1 MDFQTCYAYDPA
13 ARKKDVVVKRRRI
26 EPLQGLQTSWP
37 LRRSLYQRLWAKQQA
52 RLKNLLLEINEST
65 ISQISTFVETT
76 DPQPA
81 PGRVSSAIILTGPSI
96 ASHALL
102 FSQLSQRIGHTDQS
116 VSIPLTS
123 ALAPNLKTL
132 LKNLISKGTSS
143 SAQSDDEDEVDA
155 VRPTKK
161 RMRLL
166 NYDLQLLYDYVQ
178 EQNLSRVVVAF
189 QDCEAFDG
197 ALLSDAIELLTR
209 WQDRIPFVFFF
220 GVATSIENFS
230 VKLSKKATRCIQGQR
245 FDVVKAESA
254 LEQVTEALYPLSE
267 SGSPRLW
274 LGPGICSATLR
285 RQREH
290 IQSLDAFVD
299 SAQYAYLS
307 HFYANALSIF
317 LDDSI
322 KLADISTEHLEAL
335 RNLPSF
341 QQHMEMLLEDGEA
354 SAPRRLLDSDEYLLE
369 YLKLQTTV
377 GSESLETILSTVEII
392 VVLQRRHYALH
403 QQLKS
408 NLLVD
413 ALAGQLRDSNFEKNL
428 FMCLKKS
435 NSEALLLTLEEMLPI
450 TSGDLHNTCSR
461 LLKQLDK
468 LQAQQTDGGALRSEQ
483 DVHNATLR
491 TTVVAKK
498 VELSKQKST
507 LTKGDAAYS
516 EILNEFVEALKTHF
530 DAVLIDPR
538 ALVFNE
544 IFMYD
549 LKSPHRDVFTPKP
562 RGAIE
567 RALASPHD
575 YLDCECCAPDVG
587 TGEENTL
594 ASTQPSTAILY
605 QLYLEGGALMNIA
618 DLRTAF
624 VTILGDDQDEV
635 LTRRHE
641 NLEAG
646 HTDQRPSALFQRSLA
661 ELKYLGL
668 VRGTRKKADHVMKIS
683 WKGV

>member
-1 MDFQTCYAYDPA
+1 MDFQTCYQYDPS
-13 ARKKDVVVKRRRI
+13 ARKRDGPVKRRKV

-52 RLKNLLLEINEST
+52 RLKILLLEINEST

-81 PGRVSSAIILTGPSI
+81 PGRISSAIILTGPSI

-102 FSQLSQRIGHTDQS
+102 FSQLSNRISQTDQS
-116 VSIPLTS
+116 IFVPLTS
-123 ALAPNLKTL
+123 SLAPNLKTL
-132 LKNLISKGTSS
+132 LKNLIAKGTSS
-143 SAQSDDEDEVDA
+143 NAQSDDEDEVDA
-155 VRPTKK
+155 VKPTRK
-161 RMRLL
+161 RTRLL

-178 EQNLSRVVVAF
+178 EKKLSRVVVAF

-209 WQDRIPFVFFF
+209 WQDRIPFIFFF
-220 GVATSIENFS
+220 GVATSIENFQ

-254 LEQVTEALYPLSE
+254 LEQVTEALYSVSDSE
-267 SGSPRLW
+267 APRLW
-274 LGPGICSATLR
+274 MGPGICSATLR

-299 SAQYAYLS
+299 SVQYAYLS

-317 LDDSI
+317 LDETVAP
-322 KLADISTEHLEAL
+322 ADISNEHLEAV

-341 QQHMEMLLEDGEA
+341 QQYIETLLEDGEA
-354 SAPRRLLDSDEYLLE
+354 SIPRRLLDDDQYLLE
-369 YLKLQTTV
+369 HIKDRIVSGTKALEAILDTV
-377 GSESLETILSTVEII
+377 ETIAM
-392 VVLQRRHYALH
+392 LQKHIPALQ

-408 NLLVD
+408 ALLVD
-413 ALAGQLRDSNFEKNL
+413 ALSGQFKDSIFERNL
-428 FMCLKKS
+428 FLYLKKS
-435 NSEALLLTLEEMLPI
+435 NSEALLLTLQDILTV
-450 TSGDLHNTCSR
+450 TSGNLQMTCR
-461 LLKQLDK
+461 KLLKDLEK
-468 LQAQQTDGGALRSEQ
+468 LQAQQEEGGAPLRSEQ
-483 DVHNATLR
+483 DLHNATLR

-516 EILNEFVEALKTHF
+516 DILRQFVEALETQLE
-530 DAVLIDPR
+530 ATLINPKD
-538 ALVFNE
+538 LVFNE

-549 LKSPHRDVFTPKP
+549 LKSPHKDVFTPKP

-567 RALASPHD
+567 RALSSPHD
-575 YLDCECCAPDVG
+575 YLDCECCAPDANG
-587 TGEENTL
+587 DENTL

-605 QLYLEGGALMNIA
+605 QLYLESGALVNVA

-624 VTILGDDQDEV
+624 VTILGEDQDEV
-635 LTRRHE
+635 LT
-641 NLEAG
+641 N
-646 HTDQRPSALFQRSLA
+646 ALFQRSLA
-661 ELKYLGL
+661 ELRYLGL

>member
-13 ARKKDVVVKRRRI
+13 ARKKDGAVRRRRI

-102 FSQLSQRIGHTDQS
+102 FAQLSKRIGHTDQS
-116 VSIPLTS
+116 VFIPLTS

-161 RMRLL
+161 RTRLL

-178 EQNLSRVVVAF
+178 EQNLFRVVVAF

-230 VKLSKKATRCIQGQR
+230 VKLSKKAIRCIQGQR

-254 LEQVTEALYPLSE
+254 LEQVTEALYSS
-267 SGSPRLW
+267 SG
-274 LGPGICSATLR
+274 
-285 RQREH
+285 
-290 IQSLDAFVD
+290 
-299 SAQYAYLS
+299 
-307 HFYANALSIF
+307 
-317 LDDSI
+317 
-322 KLADISTEHLEAL
+322 
-335 RNLPSF
+335 
-341 QQHMEMLLEDGEA
+341 HMEMLLEDGE
-354 SAPRRLLDSDEYLLE
+354 SLTPRRLLESDEYLLE
-369 YLKLQTTV
+369 YLKRQTIA

-392 VVLQRRHYALH
+392 VVLQRRHYPLH

-413 ALAGQLRDSNFEKNL
+413 ALAAQLRDSNFEKNL

-435 NSEALLLTLEEMLPI
+435 NSEALLLTLEEMLPV
-450 TSGDLHNTCSR
+450 TSGDLNKTCSR

-516 EILNEFVEALKTHF
+516 EILNQFVEALKTHF
-530 DAVLIDPR
+530 DSVLIDPKT
-538 ALVFNE
+538 LVFNE

-575 YLDCECCAPDVG
+575 YLDCECCAPD
-587 TGEENTL
+587 
-594 ASTQPSTAILY
+594 
-605 QLYLEGGALMNIA
+605 LYLEGGALMNVA

-635 LTRRHE
+635 LT
-641 NLEAG
+641 
-646 HTDQRPSALFQRSLA
+646 SALFQRSLA

>member
-1 MDFQTCYAYDPA
+1 MDFQTCYVYDPS
-13 ARKKDVVVKRRRI
+13 ARNNSRPVKKRRI
-26 EPLQGLQTSWP
+26 EPLQALQTSWP
-37 LRRSLYQRLWAKQQA
+37 LRRSLYQRLWDKQQA

-65 ISQISTFVETT
+65 INHITTFVDTT
-76 DPQPA
+76 DPQPT
-81 PGRVSSAIILTGPSI
+81 PGKVSSAIILTGPSI

-102 FSQLSQRIGHTDQS
+102 FSQLSS
-116 VSIPLTS
+116 SISQADGSSFVPLTS

-132 LKNLISKGTSS
+132 LKNLISHGTSS
-143 SAQSDDEDEVDA
+143 DAQSDDEDEVDA
-155 VRPTKK
+155 AKPTRK
-161 RMRLL
+161 RTRLL

-178 EQNLSRVVVAF
+178 EKGLSRVVVAF

-254 LEQVTEALYPLSE
+254 LEQITDALYSSSE
-267 SGSPRLW
+267 TNKPSLW
-274 LGPGICSATLR
+274 MGPGICSATLR

-299 SAQYAYLS
+299 SVQYAYLS

-317 LDDSI
+317 LDETI
-322 KLADISTEHLEAL
+322 TLADVSTEHMEAL

-341 QQHMEMLLEDGEA
+341 QQQVIQGPIILHIETLLEDGDA
-354 SAPRRLLDSDEYLLE
+354 SIPKRLLDSDEYLVDYVKQQIMVGHQALE
-369 YLKLQTTV
+369 N
-377 GSESLETILSTVEII
+377 IMSTVNTITA
-392 VVLQRRHYALH
+392 LQKRIPALP

-408 NLLVD
+408 TLLVD
-413 ALAGQLRDSNFEKNL
+413 ALAGQLRNSNIERNML
-428 FMCLKKS
+428 LYLKKS
-435 NSEALLLTLEEMLPI
+435 NSETLMLTLQHVLPT
-450 TSGDLHNTCSR
+450 TSGDLHKICAK
-461 LLKQLDK
+461 LLKELEK
-468 LQAQQTDGGALRSEQ
+468 LQAQQKDGAALRSEQ
-483 DVHNATLR
+483 DLHNATLR

-516 EILNEFVEALKTHF
+516 DMLQRFVEALETHF
-530 DAVLIDPR
+530 DAVLVDPKD
-538 ALVFNE
+538 LVFNE
-544 IFMYD
+544 IFVYD

-562 RGAIE
+562 RAAIE

-575 YLDCECCAPDVG
+575 YLDCECCAPDVA

-605 QLYLEGGALMNIA
+605 QLYLEGGALMNVA

-624 VTILGDDQDEV
+624 VTILGDEQDEV
-635 LTRRHE
+635 LT
-641 NLEAG
+641 N
-646 HTDQRPSALFQRSLA
+646 ALFQRSLA
-661 ELKYLGL
+661 ELRYLGL

-683 WKGV
+683 WNGV

>member
-1 MDFQTCYAYDPA
+1 MASPSLSVSTSLGQTAHSL
-13 ARKKDVVVKRRRI
+13 KGRI
-26 EPLQGLQTSWP
+26 NLPHTV
-37 LRRSLYQRLWAKQQA
+37 
-52 RLKNLLLEINEST
+52 NLLLEINEST

-76 DPQPA
+76 NPQPA
-81 PGRVSSAIILTGPSI
+81 PGKVASAIILTGPSI

-102 FSQLSQRIGHTDQS
+102 FSQLSKRIGHAGQS
-116 VSIPLTS
+116 VFIPLTS
-123 ALAPNLKTL
+123 ASAPNLKTL

-143 SAQSDDEDEVDA
+143 GTQSDDEDEVDA

-161 RMRLL
+161 RTRLL

-254 LEQVTEALYPLSE
+254 LERVTETLYSSSDSE
-267 SGSPRLW
+267 TPRLW

-299 SAQYAYLS
+299 SVQYAYLS

-317 LDDSI
+317 LDDTI
-322 KLADISTEHLEAL
+322 TLTDISVEHLEAL
-335 RNLPSF
+335 RNLSSF
-341 QQHMEMLLEDGEA
+341 QQHVETLLEDGEA
-354 SAPRRLLDSDEYLLE
+354 AIPRQLLDSDDYLLN
-369 YLKLQTTV
+369 YLKRHIKV
-377 GSESLETILSTVEII
+377 GSESLEAILSSVEI
-392 VVLQRRHYALH
+392 VVMLQSRHYALH

-435 NSEALLLTLEEMLPI
+435 NSEALLLTLEEMLPV
-450 TSGDLHNTCSR
+450 TSGDLNKTCFE
-461 LLKQLDK
+461 LLKQLER
-468 LQAQQTDGGALRSEQ
+468 LQAQQKDGGALRSKQ

-516 EILNEFVEALKTHF
+516 EILNQFVEALEVHF
-530 DAVLIDPR
+530 DAVLIDPKT
-538 ALVFNE
+538 LVFNE

-575 YLDCECCAPDVG
+575 YLDCECCAPDTA
-587 TGEENTL
+587 TGAENTL

-605 QLYLEGGALMNIA
+605 QLYLEGGALMNVA

-624 VTILGDDQDEV
+624 ATILGDDQDEV
-635 LTRRHE
+635 LT
-641 NLEAG
+641 
-646 HTDQRPSALFQRSLA
+646 SALFQRSLA
-661 ELKYLGL
+661 ELKFLGL

>member
-1 MDFQTCYAYDPA
+1 MDFQTCYVYDPSS
-13 ARKKDVVVKRRRI
+13 RNKDRPVKKRRV
-26 EPLQGLQTSWP
+26 EPLQGLQTSWL
-37 LRRSLYQRLWAKQQA
+37 LRRSLYQQLWAKQQA

-65 ISQISTFVETT
+65 INQISTFVAST
-76 DPQPA
+76 DPRFT

-102 FSQLSQRIGHTDQS
+102 FSQLSSSIGQADG
-116 VSIPLTS
+116 SIFVPLTS
-123 ALAPNLKTL
+123 TLAPNLKTL
-132 LKNLISKGTSS
+132 LKNLISRGTS
-143 SAQSDDEDEVDA
+143 ADTQSDDEDEADTVK
-155 VRPTKK
+155 PTRK
-161 RMRLL
+161 RTRLL
-166 NYDLQLLYDYVQ
+166 NYDLQLLYDYTQ
-178 EQNLSRVVVAF
+178 EKGLSRVVVAF

-230 VKLSKKATRCIQGQR
+230 VKLSKKATRCIKGQR

-254 LEQVTEALYPLSE
+254 LERITDALYASSDLDAPS
-267 SGSPRLW
+267 LW
-274 LGPGICSATLR
+274 MGPGICSATLR

-299 SAQYAYLS
+299 SVQYAYLS

-317 LDDSI
+317 LGENI
-322 KLADISTEHLEAL
+322 TLADVSAEHMEAL

-341 QQHMEMLLEDGEA
+341 QQHIETLLEDGEA
-354 SAPRRLLDSDEYLLE
+354 SIPKRLLDHDEYLLQYVRE
-369 YLKLQTTV
+369 QIMAGHQAL
-377 GSESLETILSTVEII
+377 ESILSTVNM
-392 VVLQRRHYALH
+392 VMVLQNRTPAL
-403 QQLKS
+403 QLQLKS
-408 NLLVD
+408 TLLVG
-413 ALAGQLRDSNFEKNL
+413 ALAGELRESSFERNL
-428 FMCLKKS
+428 FMHLKKA
-435 NSEALLLTLEEMLPI
+435 NSEALLLTLQDMSSA
-450 TSGDLHNTCSR
+450 TSGDLHKTCQK
-461 LLKQLDK
+461 LLKELQK
-468 LQAQQTDGGALRSEQ
+468 LKAQQKDGEALRSEQ
-483 DVHNATLR
+483 DLHNSTLR

-516 EILNEFVEALKTHF
+516 DLLRRFVEALETHF
-530 DAVLIDPR
+530 DAALINPKD
-538 ALVFNE
+538 LVFNE

-549 LKSPHRDVFTPKP
+549 LKSPHRDVFMPKP
-562 RGAIE
+562 RAAIE

-575 YLDCECCAPDVG
+575 YLDCDCCAPDAG

-605 QLYLEGGALMNIA
+605 QLYLEGGALMNVA

-635 LTRRHE
+635 LT
-641 NLEAG
+641 N
-646 HTDQRPSALFQRSLA
+646 ALFQRSLA
-661 ELKYLGL
+661 ELRYLGL

>member
-1 MDFQTCYAYDPA
+1 MDFQTCYIYDPA
-13 ARKKDVVVKRRRI
+13 ARGKDGPVKKRRI

-52 RLKNLLLEINEST
+52 RLKNLLLDINEST
-65 ISQISTFVETT
+65 ITQISTFVELT

-102 FSQLSQRIGHTDQS
+102 FSQLSTSIGQAEG
-116 VSIPLTS
+116 SIFVPLTS
-123 ALAPNLKTL
+123 TLAPNLKTL
-132 LKNLISKGTSS
+132 LKNLISKGTS
-143 SAQSDDEDEVDA
+143 ADTLSDDEDEADTVNK
-155 VRPTKK
+155 PTRK
-161 RMRLL
+161 RTRLL
-166 NYDLQLLYDYVQ
+166 NYDLQLLYDYTQ
-178 EQNLSRVVVAF
+178 EKGLSRVVVAF

-209 WQDRIPFVFFF
+209 WQDRIPFIFFF

-230 VKLSKKATRCIQGQR
+230 VKLSKKATRCIKGQR

-254 LEQVTEALYPLSE
+254 LERITDVLYSSSDPYALT
-267 SGSPRLW
+267 LW
-274 LGPGICSATLR
+274 MGPGICSATLR

-299 SAQYAYLS
+299 SVQYAYLS

-317 LDDSI
+317 LDETVILTDVSP
-322 KLADISTEHLEAL
+322 EHMEAL

-341 QQHMEMLLEDGEA
+341 QQHVDTLLENGEA
-354 SAPRRLLDSDEYLLE
+354 SVPKRLLDDDEYLLE
-369 YLKLQTTV
+369 YVKEQIV
-377 GSESLETILSTVEII
+377 AGHQALEAILSTVNL
-392 VVLQRRHYALH
+392 VMTLQQRIPALQ

-408 NLLVD
+408 TLLVD
-413 ALAGQLRDSNFEKNL
+413 ALAGELRDSNFERN
-428 FMCLKKS
+428 MIMHLKKA
-435 NSEALLLTLEEMLPI
+435 NSEALLLTLQDILPA
-450 TSGDLHNTCSR
+450 TSGDLHKTCEK
-461 LLKQLDK
+461 LLKELQK
-468 LQAQQTDGGALRSEQ
+468 LQAQQKDGGALRSEQ
-483 DVHNATLR
+483 DLHNATLR

-516 EILNEFVEALKTHF
+516 DILRRFVEALETDF
-530 DAVLIDPR
+530 DVALINPKD
-538 ALVFNE
+538 LVFNE
-544 IFMYD
+544 VFMYD
-549 LKSPHRDVFTPKP
+549 LKSPHRDVFMPKP
-562 RGAIE
+562 RAAIE

-575 YLDCECCAPDVG
+575 YLDCECCAPDVS

-605 QLYLEGGALMNIA
+605 QLYLEGGAMMNVA
-618 DLRTAF
+618 DLRIAF
-624 VTILGDDQDEV
+624 VTILGDDQDEI
-635 LTRRHE
+635 LT
-641 NLEAG
+641 N
-646 HTDQRPSALFQRSLA
+646 ALFQRSLA
-661 ELKYLGL
+661 ELRYLGL